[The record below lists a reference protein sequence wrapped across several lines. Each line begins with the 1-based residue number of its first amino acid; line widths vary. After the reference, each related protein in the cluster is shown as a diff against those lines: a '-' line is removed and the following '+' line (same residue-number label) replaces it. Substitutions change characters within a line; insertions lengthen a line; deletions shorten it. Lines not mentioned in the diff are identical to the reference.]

1 MIGVIHRSHDQ
12 LGNADFFYEF
22 DSFRKLCIILRMLE
36 LYIKPREK
44 KTDLEALRESGLI
57 PAVYYGKKQEST
69 SVSVSTTEFLKIWE
83 KAGESTVVTLKG
95 ESGSVDALIH
105 EIDFDPV
112 SGKPRHADFYVF
124 DKDKKIEISVP
135 LEYVGVSAGV
145 KDLGGMFVKVM
156 HELKIEALPKDLP
169 HQIEVDISSLTEIGS
184 QILAKDIKLPS
195 GVTPLFGPEE
205 VVALI
210 AEPKKEEEVEVA
222 PVDLTAIEV
231 EKKGKEAKEGE
242 EGAKAP
248 AETGDEKN

>member
-1 MIGVIHRSHDQ
+1 
-12 LGNADFFYEF
+12 
-22 DSFRKLCIILRMLE
+22 MLE
-36 LYIKPREK
+36 LHIKPREK
-44 KTDLEALRESGLI
+44 KESLESLRESGML

-69 SVSVSTTEFLKIWE
+69 PVSVSSVEFLKVWG

-95 ESGSVDALIH
+95 EGEPVDALIH

-135 LEYVGVSAGV
+135 LEFVGVSAGV
-145 KDLGGMFVKVM
+145 KDLGGMFVKVI

-169 HQIEVDISSLTEIGS
+169 HQIEVDIAPLAEIGN
-184 QILAKDIKLPS
+184 QILAKDIKLPA
-195 GVTPLFGPEE
+195 GVTLLVGPEE
-205 VVALI
+205 VVALV

-222 PVDLTAIEV
+222 PVDLSAIEV

-242 EGAKAP
+242 EGAEAP
-248 AETGDEKN
+248 AETGEEKK